1 MSDIIEKIVVLSG
14 LSDSAFCLLSS
25 LLAAFISFLV
35 ARLAIRKFPFSEIV
49 ESGEGIGSYCNII
62 GVLYAVVLG
71 YVLVNVYESYSTA
84 DEKVENEAS
93 IVIDLLRDA
102 EGLPPIQ
109 GMLFR
114 KATLEYV
121 DSVIDVEWPYM
132 VTNRKFHPET
142 FDRFS
147 DLFHI
152 ARQVKCESE
161 EQRIF
166 LSAIVDKLNELSS
179 TRRERVAVANSRL
192 PDMLWGMIIGVG
204 LVAFGI
210 CFIFPI
216 ENDRVRIFLICST
229 ASVMTFTTLLMY
241 VLDRPYNGSLGI
253 KPDSLQI
260 IRQVIKEKALSGDSD
275 EGNDPADANS
285 PDKMFMK
292 SLKNQILKKVQE
304 GAKAPLPKTN

>member
-1 MSDIIEKIVVLSG
+1 MSDILEKIVEYTG
-14 LSDSAFCLLSS
+14 LSDSIFCLLCS
-25 LLAAFISFLV
+25 LFAGFISFLV
-35 ARLAIRKFPFSEIV
+35 ARVAIRKFPFSEIV

-102 EGLPPIQ
+102 EGLPALQ

-114 KATLEYV
+114 KATLDYV
-121 DSVIDVEWPYM
+121 DSVIDQEWPYM
-132 VTNRKFHPET
+132 IENRKFHPDT
-142 FDRFS
+142 FERFS

-152 ARQVKCESE
+152 ARKVKCEDE

-166 LSAIVDKLNELSS
+166 LTAIVSKLNELSS
-179 TRRERVAVANSRL
+179 TRRERVAVANTRL

-216 ENDRVRIFLICST
+216 ENDKIRSLLICST
-229 ASVMTFTTLLMY
+229 AAVMTFTTLLMY

-253 KPDSLQI
+253 KPDSLEV
-260 IRQVIKEKALSGDSD
+260 IRTVIKERAMAGNTD
-275 EGNDPADANS
+275 EGDDPADANS
-285 PDKMFMK
+285 PDKLFMK
-292 SLKNQILKKVQE
+292 ALQNQILKKAKE
-304 GAKAPLPKTN
+304 GPKAPPAQAK